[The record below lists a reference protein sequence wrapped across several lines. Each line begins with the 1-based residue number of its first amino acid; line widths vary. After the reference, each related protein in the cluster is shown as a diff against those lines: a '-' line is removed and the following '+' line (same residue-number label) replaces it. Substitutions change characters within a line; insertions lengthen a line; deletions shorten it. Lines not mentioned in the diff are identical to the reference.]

1 MTLSFIATIII
12 TILFVIIGISLV
24 GWQIKEK
31 AFTGNRETGNREV
44 ILIIIDSLYFAEVF
58 VILLSAYIN
67 LR

>member
-31 AFTGNRETGNREV
+31 TFTGNREV

>member
-12 TILFVIIGISLV
+12 TILFVVIGINLV

-31 AFTGNRETGNREV
+31 AFTGVNREI
-44 ILIIIDSLYFAEVF
+44 ILILDSLYFAEVF
-58 VILLSAYIN
+58 VILLSAYTN

>member
-1 MTLSFIATIII
+1 MTLSFIATVII

-31 AFTGNRETGNREV
+31 AFTDINREV
-44 ILIIIDSLYFAEVF
+44 ILIIIDSLYFAKVF

>member
-31 AFTGNRETGNREV
+31 AFTGNREV

-58 VILLSAYIN
+58 VILLSVYTN

>member
-1 MTLSFIATIII
+1 MTLSFIATVII

-31 AFTGNRETGNREV
+31 AFTGNREV

>member
-1 MTLSFIATIII
+1 MTLSFIATVII

-31 AFTGNRETGNREV
+31 AFTGDREV
-44 ILIIIDSLYFAEVF
+44 ILIIIDLLYFIEAF
-58 VILLSAYIN
+58 VILLNAYTN

>member
-1 MTLSFIATIII
+1 MNLFFIATIII

-31 AFTGNRETGNREV
+31 AFTGNREV

>member
-1 MTLSFIATIII
+1 MTLSFIATVII

-31 AFTGNRETGNREV
+31 AFTGNREV
-44 ILIIIDSLYFAEVF
+44 ILIIIDSLYFAKVF

>member
-1 MTLSFIATIII
+1 MTLSFIATIIT

-31 AFTGNRETGNREV
+31 AFTGINREI
-44 ILIIIDSLYFAEVF
+44 ILIIDSFYFTEVF
-58 VILLSAYIN
+58 VILLSAYTN

>member
-12 TILFVIIGISLV
+12 TILFVIIGISLI

-31 AFTGNRETGNREV
+31 AFTGINREV
-44 ILIIIDSLYFAEVF
+44 ILIIDSFYFTEVF
-58 VILLSAYIN
+58 VILLSAYTN

>member
-1 MTLSFIATIII
+1 MTLSFIATVII

-31 AFTGNRETGNREV
+31 AFTGDREV

>member
-31 AFTGNRETGNREV
+31 AFTGVNRET
-44 ILIIIDSLYFAEVF
+44 ILILDLLYF
-58 VILLSAYIN
+58 LNAYTN

>member
-1 MTLSFIATIII
+1 MTLSFIATVII

-31 AFTGNRETGNREV
+31 AFTGNREV

-58 VILLSAYIN
+58 AILLSAYIN

>member
-12 TILFVIIGISLV
+12 AVIFTVIGIYLV

-31 AFTGNRETGNREV
+31 AFTGINREV
-44 ILIIIDSLYFAEVF
+44 ILIIDLLYFTEVF
-58 VILLSAYIN
+58 VILLNAYTN

>member
-1 MTLSFIATIII
+1 MTLSFIATVII

-31 AFTGNRETGNREV
+31 AFTGNREV
-44 ILIIIDSLYFAEVF
+44 ILIIIESLYFAEVF

>member
-12 TILFVIIGISLV
+12 TILFIVIGISLV

-31 AFTGNRETGNREV
+31 AFTGVYQEI
-44 ILIIIDSLYFAEVF
+44 ILILDSFYFAEVF

-67 LR
+67 YINLR

>member
-1 MTLSFIATIII
+1 MTLFFIATIII
-12 TILFVIIGISLV
+12 TILLVIIGISLV

-31 AFTGNRETGNREV
+31 AFTGNREV

>member
-12 TILFVIIGISLV
+12 TILFVIIGISLI

-31 AFTGNRETGNREV
+31 AFTGVNRET
-44 ILIIIDSLYFAEVF
+44 ILILDLLYFIEAF
-58 VILLSAYIN
+58 VILLNAYTN

>member
-1 MTLSFIATIII
+1 MTLSFIATVII

-31 AFTGNRETGNREV
+31 AFTGNREV

-58 VILLSAYIN
+58 VILLSVYTN